1 MLFVVSDKNNAENL
15 SAEFPYVVLERDNW
29 DDFHYKT
36 TFTAELSLS
45 ENETIDLGSLK
56 ILKIDQTK
64 GFTPMPKQPFQELG
78 PEYCSLGQDVSYYE
92 KLFKAGRAVYQPYL
106 KGLSD
111 VAYDD
116 KIKAKFENLEGFK
129 VSLSRFGGAER
140 TISDAVRLFRRVT
153 PSVPRQSQG
162 FVVQFKTTLAEN
174 ANSFLIK
181 FDFRRKAKLPHRM
194 NVLIGYNGTGKTRL
208 LSNLAIVA
216 SGYGYGNKED
226 MLNKRAGRFVGNP
239 PPFNTVVVV
248 SYSAFDTFVIPGQT
262 EIEKARL
269 QEEGRIFSYV
279 YCGLRELASE
289 GKNQQGQVYRLRTPA
304 ETEAEFLSSL
314 RRVREANRLNSLIE
328 ILRPML
334 LDPSF
339 QRIGLTKLYSDYN
352 PRNEKGLAELF
363 RGLSSGHKVV
373 LKIIIDLTAHVD
385 DSQPTLILIDEPET
399 HLHPPLLAA
408 FLKSVRACLDEF
420 DAYAIVATHSPV
432 VLQETPSRF
441 VHVLRR
447 IGDQSAVASPS
458 IETFGENIG
467 VITQDVFNL
476 DDGSTDWHD
485 TLRWLAKHQ
494 SLNEIEDTFEHRLG
508 FGPKS
513 YVISLQEENSD
524 E

>member
-1 MLFVVSDKNNAENL
+1 MKFVVSDETRAKKQL
-15 SAEFPYVVLERDNW
+15 TEFPNVVLERDNW
-29 DDFHYKT
+29 DDYRYKT
-36 TFTAELSLS
+36 TFSAKLSLS
-45 ENETIDLGSLK
+45 ADDTIDLGELK
-56 ILKIDQTK
+56 ILKFDQTR
-64 GFTPMPKQPFQELG
+64 GATPMPSKPFEELG
-78 PEYCSLGQDVSYYE
+78 EDYCSLGGDLSYYE
-92 KLFKAGRAVYQPYL
+92 KLFKTGQAVYKPYL
-106 KGLSD
+106 KGLGD
-111 VAYDD
+111 VAYNDA
-116 KIKAKFENLEGFK
+116 ILARFEDLEGFK
-129 VSLSRFGGAER
+129 VSLLRFSGAER
-140 TISDAVRLFRRVT
+140 TIADASRLFQQAT
-153 PSVPRQSQG
+153 PALPRQGQG
-162 FVVQFKTTLAEN
+162 FVVQFKTSLAKD

-216 SGYGYGNKED
+216 SGYGYGKKED
-226 MLNKRAGRFVGNP
+226 MLEKRAGRFVGNP
-239 PPFNTVVVV
+239 PPFKTVVVV

-269 QEEGRIFSYV
+269 QQEGGIFGYV
-279 YCGLRELASE
+279 YCGLRERAE
-289 GKNQQGQVYRLRTPA
+289 NENQQGEAYRLRTPA

-314 RRVREANRLNSLIE
+314 RRVREANRLQALLE
-328 ILRPML
+328 ILRPLL

-339 QRIGLTKLYSDYN
+339 QRIGLTELYSDNN
-352 PRNEKGLAELF
+352 PRDDRGLTKLF

-373 LKIIIDLTAHVD
+373 LKIITDLTAHVD
-385 DSQPTLILIDEPET
+385 ESQPTLILIDEPET

-420 DAYAIVATHSPV
+420 DSYAIVATHSPV
-432 VLQETPSRF
+432 VLQETPSRY

-447 IGDQSAVASPS
+447 VGGQSAVVRPS

-485 TLRWLAKHQ
+485 TLRWLAKHH
-494 SLNEIEDTFEHRLG
+494 SLKQIEDMFEHRLG

-513 YVISLQEENSD
+513 YVSSLQRDPD